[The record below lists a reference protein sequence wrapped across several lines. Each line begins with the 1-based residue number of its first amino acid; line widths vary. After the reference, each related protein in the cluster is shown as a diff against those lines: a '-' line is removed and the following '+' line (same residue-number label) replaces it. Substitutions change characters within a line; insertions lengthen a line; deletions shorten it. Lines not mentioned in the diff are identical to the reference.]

1 MVRSILGGGGTETEL
16 AARLRLAATRL
27 ARRLRQQV
35 DEPISI
41 SQLSALA
48 AIERLG
54 PVTLGDLARVERV
67 QPPTTTRI
75 VAALEAAGLVVRAAD
90 PGDRRV
96 ARVSI
101 SPEGRR
107 LIERSRSRK
116 TAYLAGR
123 LRTLSEAERA
133 TIESAVPLIERLV
146 DEECP

>member
-1 MVRSILGGGGTETEL
+1 MIVGGGSETEL

-35 DEPISI
+35 DEPVSI
-41 SQLSALA
+41 AQLSALA

-75 VAALEAAGLVVRAAD
+75 VASLEAAGLVERAAD
-90 PGDRRV
+90 PDDRRV

-101 SPEGRR
+101 SSEGRR
-107 LIERSRSRK
+107 LIERSRRRK
-116 TAYLAGR
+116 TAYLAAR
-123 LRTLSEAERA
+123 LRRFSEAERA
-133 TIESAVPLIERLV
+133 TIDSAVVLLERLV
-146 DEECP
+146 DEESP